1 MNNFPKV
8 LIFRPGT
15 AENSA
20 VGRADKEIF
29 DMTWAAK
36 IDSTVESI
44 LAAPDLAKREA
55 FLLWVPGHACTVP
68 TDR

>member
-20 VGRADKEIF
+20 VGRADKEIPRGTVILRMDFFGHFSNQDILEF
-29 DMTWAAK
+29 DPF
-36 IDSTVESI
+36 EC
-44 LAAPDLAKREA
+44 AKRCVSSRSTQEK
-55 FLLWVPGHACTVP
+55 
-68 TDR
+68 

>member
-20 VGRADKEIF
+20 VGRADKEILAR
-29 DMTWAAK
+29 THITAHH
-36 IDSTVESI
+36 TVR
-44 LAAPDLAKREA
+44 LA
-55 FLLWVPGHACTVP
+55 
-68 TDR
+68 